1 MLKNRLRG
9 TFAIVAAVL
18 TLGAT
23 AAGASVTTKTFAI
36 HATGA
41 GVGGGLGLKTSG
53 YVTGMISVNRVTDEV
68 CYRIVDKGLGVIEA
82 AHIHAGKAG
91 VDGSVVV
98 TLNVKKF
105 NLKVVHPTCVKV
117 SAPIARALFKS
128 PSLFYFNVHTVAFPN
143 GAVRAQL

>member
-1 MLKNRLRG
+1 MRRLMG
-9 TFAIVAAVL
+9 ALALGVVAVV
-18 TLGAT
+18 TGAT
-23 AAGASVTTKTFAI
+23 GAGASPTVRTFTI

-41 GVGGGLGLKTSG
+41 GVGGGLGLRTSG
-53 YVTGMISVNRVTDEV
+53 YAKGTVSVNTATNQV
-68 CYRIVDKGLGVIEA
+68 CYRISDKGLGTIQA

-98 TLNVKKF
+98 TLNIKKF
-105 NLKVVHPTCVKV
+105 NAKATRPTCVKV

-128 PSLFYFNVHTVAFPN
+128 PSLFYFNLHTVAFPS